1 LKIKPVYQYTGF
13 MPRVSK
19 NKLTEK
25 QLYEISDM
33 FLNLISQLTVKND
46 VEDFLDNFLTPEE
59 KVMLAKR
66 LMVFIMIVSGYQTED
81 IKSTLHVS
89 HETIRIYKNELLHK
103 STLFRTRIKKLS
115 RQQEVGQLLAKI
127 NKLLK
132 PIELMLQSKTNM
144 KARAKLYNLDFD

>member
-1 LKIKPVYQYTGF
+1 MKIKPVYQYTGF

-89 HETIRIYKNELLHK
+89 HETI
-103 STLFRTRIKKLS
+103 
-115 RQQEVGQLLAKI
+115 
-127 NKLLK
+127 
-132 PIELMLQSKTNM
+132 
-144 KARAKLYNLDFD
+144 